1 MVGLN
6 PLGILLLPALAIFL
20 AVLAPIPYL
29 RWKGFLAFEAMA
41 VAAALIL
48 WYASSYEA
56 IWLGLCF
63 SIVGVALLVG
73 WVVQIFTGQNVRPLR
88 PKPFLAFALLVAV
101 PVALVASIESG
112 KFIWHKSSIPA
123 NYAEAHVTYLPRKA
137 FTKYE
142 VSIWR
147 LASIPSPIQIG
158 SEGWSATPYPA
169 KSEAAHPQDSW
180 LNGVS
185 CSATD
190 GRIKA
195 KIIDALNRSGSMYL
209 AGKNSGLILIPSLG
223 YIVHSYKN
231 E

>member
-6 PLGILLLPALAIFL
+6 PLGILLIPALAIFL

-29 RWKGFLAFEAMA
+29 PWRGFLAYGVMA
-41 VAAALIL
+41 VAAALML

-63 SIVGVALLVG
+63 SIAGVALLVG

-88 PKPFLAFALLVAV
+88 PNPFLAFALLIAA
-101 PVALVASIESG
+101 PVALVASIEYV
-112 KFIWHKSSIPA
+112 KFIWHKSSIPS
-123 NYAEAHVTYLPRKA
+123 NYSEAHATYIPRKL
-137 FTKYE
+137 FTKCE
-142 VSIWR
+142 ISIWH
-147 LASIPSPIQIG
+147 LASITSPSQTA
-158 SEGWSATPYPA
+158 SAGWSATPYPA
-169 KSEAAHPQDSW
+169 KPEAAHPQDSW

-190 GRIKA
+190 ERIKA
-195 KIIDALNRSGSMYL
+195 KIIDALNGPGSMYL
-209 AGKNSGLILIPSLG
+209 AGKNGGLILIPSLG
-223 YIVHSYKN
+223 YIVHAFN